1 MGYDP
6 NQRMISKGGELS
18 GESPLISIDESF
30 LLSKEKP
37 HRGRKE
43 AVRKDEYRLISNT
56 SPPVAATL
64 QDHKYDQPYLLHPQY
79 GPTSAMTT
87 PPSPPPQGN
96 TLQLRPSEEDHIPQ
110 GFHRK
115 TDICN
120 ENPIANNSTS
130 AELTK
135 QHAVHNQTQT
145 QGRTVLQMDKM
156 VSPKDLSNQNK
167 TEDIVE
173 RNKITLGRNTLR
185 KYGSYA
191 KTHALKT
198 DTPQNATKVQ
208 QTLKEKASEEIQNE
222 KSPHKTQQVKMSKG
236 KKAQRKEG
244 LILPRPQLPP
254 APRVKAE
261 QGDCLS
267 SPLTKAA
274 TKTQRKPPTSSSSQP
289 SPPTI
294 HLNINLNT
302 TSHLQPFQ
310 SQKGQ
315 ESVINLVS
323 LHGSPQVNPGVLIAL
338 SPRHRQSNQDKPT
351 TMYQEGVDLDLNHW
365 NLENIPGQWQRDYRL
380 SALKEQL
387 SYEEEDHEET
397 FTAGQATQFVQHL
410 SGTPTS
416 TLSQSSGS
424 YKVLPPIG
432 RPDAETEPEVSP
444 GPTQA
449 AQRRVSDGYLMQMDK
464 HKLLKTRPT
473 YKAYSLKDYRQMK
486 PNVTVQG
493 LGPDY
498 TASEKTAEKMGRQKL
513 YSNMIRQQN
522 KKISRIPLLPAK
534 DPESNDKKVTRL
546 KALEYAKTIAKPF
559 VPVQSKTKARRPVNE
574 AEGFSEHAP
583 CVEGLDLSQLTTLE
597 LLRKRH
603 EEEKQAVAQLR
614 KIHAV

>member
-1 MGYDP
+1 MCGFGFDMSHLPWLSWMVNTLRRMTLIGVVCLFHWSQVFSDGAYSHMGYDP

-198 DTPQNATKVQ
+198 DTPQNATKVC
-208 QTLKEKASEEIQNE
+208 N
-222 KSPHKTQQVKMSKG
+222 V
-236 KKAQRKEG
+236 
-244 LILPRPQLPP
+244 
-254 APRVKAE
+254 V
-261 QGDCLS
+261 C
-267 SPLTKAA
+267 
-274 TKTQRKPPTSSSSQP
+274 
-289 SPPTI
+289 
-294 HLNINLNT
+294 
-302 TSHLQPFQ
+302 
-310 SQKGQ
+310 
-315 ESVINLVS
+315 
-323 LHGSPQVNPGVLIAL
+323 
-338 SPRHRQSNQDKPT
+338 
-351 TMYQEGVDLDLNHW
+351 
-365 NLENIPGQWQRDYRL
+365 
-380 SALKEQL
+380 
-387 SYEEEDHEET
+387 
-397 FTAGQATQFVQHL
+397 
-410 SGTPTS
+410 
-416 TLSQSSGS
+416 
-424 YKVLPPIG
+424 
-432 RPDAETEPEVSP
+432 
-444 GPTQA
+444 
-449 AQRRVSDGYLMQMDK
+449 RR
-464 HKLLKTRPT
+464 
-473 YKAYSLKDYRQMK
+473 
-486 PNVTVQG
+486 
-493 LGPDY
+493 
-498 TASEKTAEKMGRQKL
+498 
-513 YSNMIRQQN
+513 
-522 KKISRIPLLPAK
+522 
-534 DPESNDKKVTRL
+534 
-546 KALEYAKTIAKPF
+546 
-559 VPVQSKTKARRPVNE
+559 
-574 AEGFSEHAP
+574 
-583 CVEGLDLSQLTTLE
+583 
-597 LLRKRH
+597 
-603 EEEKQAVAQLR
+603 
-614 KIHAV
+614 